1 MHERGCVMEQT
12 IKRIE
17 DEFDDPELDEIE
29 RQVQEAVEQ
38 EKKNITAAS
47 LVRHKSFLSPAEIL
61 NCLNSNEDGDANLF
75 IQLHRNRFCYDHSI
89 GKWFKWHGHYWKED
103 IIGEV
108 VTGIDAVIDEYMKEA
123 SRQAAEKLKA
133 VRNGKKNDEDVAK
146 ELEKRLISRIHD
158 LQTLYRKRQ
167 ILTLVS
173 QGTDSLGISGDEWD
187 RDPWLVACENGVIDI
202 RTGDFRAGIP
212 SDFVKT
218 VAATSW
224 KGLNEPAPLWERFL
238 REILD
243 GKPDYVDYLQRLFG
257 YGITGLTTDHTIP
270 FLWGHHGRN
279 GKGTMLETLKFV
291 LGPFAGPIPSEML
304 LSDKRARSSAGPSPD
319 IMSLRGRRIAWASE
333 TGEGRKLAVDKVK
346 QLTGADTIVGRPP
359 HGKRMIEFSPT
370 HKLFLLTNHKP
381 AIPPTDY
388 AMWARVHLIPF
399 ELSFVDEPQ
408 KSFERKRD
416 PSLPEKLKQE
426 ASGILA
432 WLVRGCLE
440 WQKQGLNPPP
450 SIKQATAEYQQDED
464 ILGLFVSE
472 CIATDSEAEVRAAVL
487 YAAYRRWCDA
497 FGYKPL
503 GGKKFGE
510 RMKEF
515 FEKKADSSG
524 NYYVGIYLT
533 AFAED
538 DTRVSG
544 YVE

>member
-1 MHERGCVMEQT
+1 M
-12 IKRIE
+12 
-17 DEFDDPELDEIE
+17 
-29 RQVQEAVEQ
+29 
-38 EKKNITAAS
+38 
-47 LVRHKSFLSPAEIL
+47 
-61 NCLNSNEDGDANLF
+61 
-75 IQLHRNRFCYDHSI
+75 
-89 GKWFKWHGHYWKED
+89 
-103 IIGEV
+103 
-108 VTGIDAVIDEYMKEA
+108 
-123 SRQAAEKLKA
+123 
-133 VRNGKKNDEDVAK
+133 
-146 ELEKRLISRIHD
+146 
-158 LQTLYRKRQ
+158 
-167 ILTLVS
+167 
-173 QGTDSLGISGDEWD
+173 
-187 RDPWLVACENGVIDI
+187 
-202 RTGDFRAGIP
+202 
-212 SDFVKT
+212 
-218 VAATSW
+218 
-224 KGLNEPAPLWERFL
+224 WERFL

-243 GKPDYVDYLQRLFG
+243 GKLDYVDYLQRLFG
-257 YGITGLTTDHTIP
+257 YGITGITTDHAIP
-270 FLWGHHGRN
+270 ILWGHHGRN
-279 GKGTMLETLKFV
+279 GKGTLLETLKTV

-346 QLTGADTIVGRPP
+346 QLTGADTLVGRPP

-440 WQKQGLNPPP
+440 WQKQGLNPPVG
-450 SIKQATAEYQQDED
+450 IKQATAEYQQDED

-472 CIATDSEAEVRAAVL
+472 CIATDSEEEVRAAVL

-510 RMKEF
+510 RMKEL

-544 YVE
+544 YAE

>member
-1 MHERGCVMEQT
+1 MEQPMK
-12 IKRIE
+12 IIE
-17 DEFDDPELDEIE
+17 DEFDDPELDEID
-29 RQVQEAVEQ
+29 RLVKGAVEQ
-38 EKKNITAAS
+38 EKKTLVTASA
-47 LVRHKSFLSPAEIL
+47 LQHKSILSPAEIL
-61 NCLNSNEDGDANLF
+61 NCLNSNEDGDASMF

-89 GKWFKWHGHYWKED
+89 GKWFKWYGHYWKED
-103 IIGEV
+103 LVGEV
-108 VTGIDAVIDEYMKEA
+108 YSGFDAAIDEYGKEA
-123 SRQAAEKLKA
+123 SRQCSLRLDAAKNQKKDEQEKPE
-133 VRNGKKNDEDVAK
+133 KKLFD
-146 ELEKRLISRIHD
+146 RIRE
-158 LQTLYRKRQ
+158 LQTLHRKNH
-167 ILTLVS
+167 ILTLAS
-173 QGTDSLGISGDEWD
+173 RGMDSLGISGDEWD
-187 RDPWLVACENGVIDI
+187 NDPWLLTCENGIIDL
-202 RTGDFRAGIP
+202 RMGNFRPGSPADFI
-212 SDFVKT
+212 KT
-218 VAATSW
+218 VAPTTW
-224 KGLNEPAPLWERFL
+224 KGINEPAPQWERFMK
-238 REILD
+238 EIQN
-243 GKPDYVDYLQRLFG
+243 GKLDYVDYLQRLFG
-257 YGITGLTTDHTIP
+257 YGITGQTIDHTIP
-270 FLWGHHGRN
+270 ILWGHYGRN

-346 QLTGADTIVGRPP
+346 QLTGADTLVGRPP

-388 AMWARVHLIPF
+388 AMWARIHLIPF

-408 KSFERKRD
+408 KSFERRRD

-450 SIKQATAEYQQDED
+450 GIKQATAEYQQDED
-464 ILGLFVSE
+464 TLGLFVSE
-472 CIATDSEAEVRAAVL
+472 CTEPDSEEKVRAAAL
-487 YAAYRRWCDA
+487 YGAYGRWCEM
-497 FGYKPL
+497 FGYKPV

-510 RMKEF
+510 RMKELF
-515 FEKKADSSG
+515 QKKADSSG